1 MGTCTDKP
9 VKSEPATPRL
19 SGGANH
25 PPPSIPLNEAE
36 VHVWKVSILQE
47 QSTIPPLFSLLSADE
62 RERSARFVFE
72 RDRNRFVASRAIL
85 RLIIA
90 RYRGMKPGEIVLVY
104 DSYGKPSMSP
114 DQNLNGLSFN
124 LAHSGDRAVYA
135 LARNVQVGID
145 IEQQRN
151 DLPVLEL
158 AKRFFSPRERRA
170 LCSLPEDERREAFF
184 RCWTRKEAYLK
195 ALGQGLS
202 VPLERFTVSVR
213 PAESPILLEALPS
226 DDPTTWTI
234 LDLPAETGF
243 MAALAVQLTRPK
255 VVFRKFGS

>member
-1 MGTCTDKP
+1 

-36 VHVWKVSILQE
+36 VHVWKAPILQE
-47 QSTIPPLFSLLSADE
+47 QSTIPPLFALLSADE

-90 RYRGMKPGEIVLVY
+90 RYRSMKPAEIVLAY
-104 DSYGKPSMSP
+104 DSYGKPSLSP

-135 LARNVQVGID
+135 FARNVQVGID
-145 IEQQRN
+145 IEQLRN

-158 AKRFFSPRERRA
+158 AERFFSPRERTA
-170 LCSLPEDERREAFF
+170 LRSLPKDERREAFF

-202 VPLERFTVSVR
+202 VPLERFTVSAK
-213 PAESPILLEALPS
+213 PDESPILLEPLPS
-226 DDPTTWTI
+226 GNPPDWTI
-234 LDLPAETGF
+234 LDIPADTGF
-243 MAALAVQLTRPK
+243 TAALAVQLRQPN
-255 VVFRKFGS
+255 VVFWKFGS